1 MSRIRTAVRKGN
13 KVFIESEAGSWNE
26 LPDEVRYTEVL
37 NVEGNTL
44 HLVGGSTLSSSKL
57 AETALAYFAE
67 IDKKSKEI

>member
-13 KVFIESEAGSWNE
+13 KVLIESEAGSWNE

-44 HLVGGSTLSSSKL
+44 HLVGGPTISSSEL

-67 IDKKSKEI
+67 IDKESKAI